1 MKYLITGGAGFIGSN
16 FIRFLLE
23 NDSNANILNIDKL
36 TYAGNLLNLSEV
48 QSKYPNRYMFF
59 HGDICDSRYIEQIIQ
74 KHVPDY
80 IINFA
85 AETHVDRSIVTPNVF
100 VETNVL
106 GTTNL
111 LNIANTYWHNTDIG
125 NDYAHHKFIQ
135 ISTDEVYGTLPEDKP
150 ELKFNE
156 STPLAPRSPY
166 SASKAS
172 ADLIALGFAHTY
184 GFPVIITRCSNN
196 YGPLQFPEK
205 LIPVMINNAVNG
217 KSLPVYGDGM
227 NIRDWLYVD
236 DHCDAIIKVLEKG
249 RIGQVYNI
257 GGNNEIRNIDLV
269 KMILKHL
276 GKDESLIQ
284 FVKDRP
290 GHDRRYAIDSSKIQS
305 ETGWK
310 PKYEFEDRLK
320 FTIDWYLNNKDW
332 LESVKS
338 GEYLT
343 FYEQNYK
350 NR

>member
-23 NDSNANILNIDKL
+23 NDSNANVLNIDKL
-36 TYAGNLLNLSEV
+36 TYAGNLRNLSEV
-48 QSKYPNRYMFF
+48 QSKHANRYMFF
-59 HGDICDSRYIEQIIQ
+59 HGDICDSRCIEQIFQ

-111 LNIANTYWHNTDIG
+111 LNIANAYWYNTDIG

-150 ELKFNE
+150 ELKFTE
-156 STPLAPRSPY
+156 STPLDPRSPY

-172 ADLIALGFAHTY
+172 ADLISLGFAHTY

-320 FTIDWYLNNKDW
+320 FTIDWYLNNSDW

-338 GEYLT
+338 GEYLK